1 MMAPPPL
8 DESRNIGARGARRRA
23 RGGVAWLALGVI
35 AAAALTVFGAPR
47 AARWS
52 VAVPFTLSAI
62 GFLQARERT

>member
-1 MMAPPPL
+1 MTAPPLL

-23 RGGVAWLALGVI
+23 RGGVVWLGLGVVVS
-35 AAAALTVFGAPR
+35 AALIMLGAPR
-47 AARWS
+47 VARWS